1 MPIGAVGQADGN
13 NLSLFGCIF
22 SLNERKKISASAQG
36 TLADAEEFGEKVGE
50 DLIKQGAKDFEKEWR
65 EKYGTW

>member
-1 MPIGAVGQADGN
+1 MPIGAVGHANGN

-22 SLNERKKISASAQG
+22 SLNEQKKISASAKG
-36 TLADAEEFGEKVGE
+36 TLAEAEELGKKVGE
-50 DLIKQGAKDFEKEWR
+50 DLIKQGAKEFEKEWR